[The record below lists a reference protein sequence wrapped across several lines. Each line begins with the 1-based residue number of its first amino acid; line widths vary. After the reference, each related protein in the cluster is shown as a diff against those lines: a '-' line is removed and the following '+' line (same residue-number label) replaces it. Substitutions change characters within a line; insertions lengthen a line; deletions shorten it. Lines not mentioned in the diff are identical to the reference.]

1 MWDLL
6 GLLQDMLPSLG
17 DSRAA
22 LGYPRD
28 LPVSQGDAEVPQG
41 HRWSQAGGHSP
52 CRRREAEV
60 WHRRGISILWAL
72 PSDSAQT
79 RGLSPPFP
87 RAAEAILAV

>member
-1 MWDLL
+1 MWRLS

-17 DSRAA
+17 DGRAA
-22 LGYPRD
+22 LGYPKD
-28 LPVSQGDAEVPQG
+28 LPVSQGDAEVTQG
-41 HRWSQAGGHSP
+41 HGWSQAGGHP
-52 CRRREAEV
+52 RCHRQEAEV

-87 RAAEAILAV
+87 RAAEAVLAV